1 MPTTPLATV
10 LARQYDV
17 VVADCEGCFHALVAK
32 TKGALLRPPVH
43 TLIYEDDAHALEA
56 RDGLIAELRRQGFER
71 IACFP
76 LRRDM
81 PWLVGR
87 KLDDCFY
94 VAWHRKLINSS

>member
-1 MPTTPLATV
+1 MGVLGGQHEL
-10 LARQYDV
+10 LARVYRCS
-17 VVADCEGCFHALVAK
+17 AHALVAK

-56 RDGLIAELRRQGFER
+56 RGGLIAELRRQGFER

-94 VAWHRKLINSS
+94 VAWHRKPSL

>member
-1 MPTTPLATV
+1 MKSNPALAKR
-10 LARQYDV
+10 L
-17 VVADCEGCFHALVAK
+17 HALRFCASLE
-32 TKGALLRPPVH
+32 ASLSPPVH

-56 RDGLIAELRRQGFER
+56 RDGLIAELGRQGFER
-71 IACFP
+71 IACFS

-94 VAWHRKLINSS
+94 VAWHRKLSL

>member
-17 VVADCEGCFHALVAK
+17 VVADCEGCFHDLVAT

-71 IACFP
+71 IVCFP

-94 VAWHRKLINSS
+94 VAWHRKPSLKL